1 MWFLYVRKERCL
13 RRAVYQNGV
22 SEELCIKRSRSV
34 SHNGL
39 CPEEYDSITWA
50 VSRGVRLHFL
60 GSVSRKSCT
69 VCGDSPIHLL
79 QLLLDR
85 VSLEFTYRSF
95 SVAMSHQSFI
105 LQLQSPTNELL
116 YDSSIDATIIC

>member
-50 VSRGVRLHFL
+50 VSRGVRLHFM

-69 VCGDSPIHLL
+69 VFGDSANFP
-79 QLLLDR
+79 
-85 VSLEFTYRSF
+85 S
-95 SVAMSHQSFI
+95 SHNITI
-105 LQLQSPTNELL
+105 LQ
-116 YDSSIDATIIC
+116 ICFLMGQGRWSWVMFVMVEDIHFHLRAD

>member
-50 VSRGVRLHFL
+50 VSRGVRLHNMGCVPRSTTPFYGQCL
-60 GSVSRKSCT
+60 AKE
-69 VCGDSPIHLL
+69 LY
-79 QLLLDR
+79 
-85 VSLEFTYRSF
+85 SLW
-95 SVAMSHQSFI
+95 
-105 LQLQSPTNELL
+105 
-116 YDSSIDATIIC
+116 